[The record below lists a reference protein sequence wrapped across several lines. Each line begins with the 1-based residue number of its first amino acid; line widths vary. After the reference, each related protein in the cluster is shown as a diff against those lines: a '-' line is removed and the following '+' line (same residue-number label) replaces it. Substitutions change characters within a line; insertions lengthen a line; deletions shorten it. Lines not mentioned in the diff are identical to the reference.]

1 MFYIRSMA
9 SRWKNDRPMSRTAFN
24 ERFPDDAACTYFL
37 FEKRWSQGFVCPA
50 CGGLKAWELTT
61 KRFTFECAAC
71 RRQTSVTAG
80 TVFHRSHLNL
90 LIWFQAIYAIASHSN
105 GISELQLQAQLGLG
119 SYKTAWL
126 MLQKLRRAMIDP
138 DRSLLEDL
146 VEVDESDIPYRTK
159 ADPIAGGQGRSAVGK
174 LHFIGAIELSPEGH
188 PRRIRLAPLAD
199 FSAKSIS
206 VFVASA
212 IEPGATLL
220 SDGFSA
226 YKSLKGYNHKPKV
239 VGKMAAHVVLPWIHR
254 VFANFKRWALGAY
267 HGVRAPHLRRYL
279 EEFVFRWNRRRHM
292 KSSFDMLLGIA
303 ARLPHAGYHDFVKM
317 TV

>member
-24 ERFPDDAACTYFL
+24 ERFPDEAARTHFL

-80 TVFHRSHLNL
+80 AVFHRSHLNL

-105 GISELQLQAQLGLG
+105 GISELQLQAQFGLG

-212 IEPGATLL
+212 IRATRDIAQRRLLGLQEPQGLQPQAQGRRQNGGACRLAVDPSGL
-220 SDGFSA
+220 RQFQ
-226 YKSLKGYNHKPKV
+226 
-239 VGKMAAHVVLPWIHR
+239 
-254 VFANFKRWALGAY
+254 ALGARRLSRRTRATPAPLPRR
-267 HGVRAPHLRRYL
+267 VRLSLESATPHEIVVRHATRHRR
-279 EEFVFRWNRRRHM
+279 
-292 KSSFDMLLGIA
+292 
-303 ARLPHAGYHDFVKM
+303 
-317 TV
+317 